1 MTLAHRGLAI
11 GMAFGTLALACGS
24 GAGAPGSASGP
35 SDSPGADAGEASAG
49 TAQTPPMGE
58 ANVLAWIATGQYK
71 QWACEPA
78 VHASRGPSVHTP
90 FDRVCSNDVLSA
102 AAAKGGAGPWPEG
115 AAEVKEIYMTMGDA
129 TPTGGYAVSLKTAAD
144 SAGGANWYLYER
156 FDGTLY
162 SDGIG
167 TPLCTG
173 CHSLAGTDAFHTT
186 TMGAGDFVYTPV
198 P

>member
-1 MTLAHRGLAI
+1 MVVILRGMVI
-11 GMAFGTLALACGS
+11 GMVCSAMALGCGS
-24 GAGAPGSASGP
+24 SSGASNDSNDLGAPP
-35 SDSPGADAGEASAG
+35 SDDAGEASAG

-58 ANVLAWIATGQYK
+58 ADLLAWIATGQYK

-90 FDRVCSNDVLSA
+90 FDRVCSNNVLSA
-102 AAAKGGAGPWPEG
+102 AAAAAGTGPWPQG
-115 AAEVKEIYMTMGDA
+115 AAEVKEIYMAMGDA
-129 TPTGGYAVSLKTAAD
+129 TPTGGYAVSLKISAD
-144 SAGGANWYLYER
+144 SAGGANWYYYER

-162 SDGIG
+162 ADGIG

-173 CHSLAGTDAFHTT
+173 CHSLAGSDPFHTT
-186 TMGAGDFVYTPV
+186 TPGARDLVYTPV